1 MKKTLA
7 MLLAVIMVVGLFAA
21 CGNTEDK
28 NTEKE
33 TTEAVPE
40 TTEAVVDATSGATVE
55 ENTEEEIIEEV
66 TEPVAA
72 ESNAS
77 TVILEN
83 IWAQVG
89 EDNQFF
95 VVGGNMENYVDGAPG
110 NYNMEYKE
118 NLPFNLLVPE
128 AELANID
135 EAGFMQH
142 AMNANNFTAG
152 VVHYTGD
159 VATFAAAMQA
169 AIQGNQWMCGFPE
182 TLIIAAIDSEYVLVS
197 FGVNDA
203 MDLFV
208 PAVSAAYANAEI
220 LYNEAIAG

>member
-1 MKKTLA
+1 MKKMIA
-7 MLLAVIMVVGLFAA
+7 MLLAALMVMGTFAA
-21 CGNTEDK
+21 CSGNGEATVPSTEGT
-28 NTEKE
+28 TEP
-33 TTEAVPE
+33 TTEA
-40 TTEAVVDATSGATVE
+40 TTESVEDTTGA
-55 ENTEEEIIEEV
+55 
-66 TEPVAA
+66 VAA
-72 ESNAS
+72 DSNAS

-83 IWAQVG
+83 IWTAVG

-95 VVGGNMENYVDGAPG
+95 VAGGNVENYVDGKPG

-118 NLPFNLLVPE
+118 NLPYNLLVPE

-159 VATFAAAMQA
+159 VTAFTATMRD
-169 AIQGNQWMCGFPE
+169 AIQNNQWMCGFPE
-182 TLIIAAIDSEYVLVS
+182 TLVIAVIDSNYVLIC

-203 MDLFV
+203 MNPFISGLN
-208 PAVSAAYANAEI
+208 AAYADANI
-220 LYNEAIAG
+220 VYNEAIAG

>member
-28 NTEKE
+28 KTETE
-33 TTEAVPE
+33 TTEATPE
-40 TTEAVVDATSGATVE
+40 ITEAATEATIGE
-55 ENTEEEIIEEV
+55 IEEEDIEEV

-95 VVGGNMENYVDGAPG
+95 VMGGNMENYVDGAPG

-159 VATFAAAMQA
+159 VATFAATMQA

-182 TLIIAAIDSEYVLVS
+182 TLIIAAIDGEYVLVS

-203 MDLFV
+203 MNLFV

>member
-1 MKKTLA
+1 MKKLISLLLVLA
-7 MLLAVIMVVGLFAA
+7 MALSVLAG
-21 CGNTEDK
+21 CG
-28 NTEKE
+28 
-33 TTEAVPE
+33 TTPAGEAGNDNGGSE
-40 TTEAVVDATSGATVE
+40 
-55 ENTEEEIIEEV
+55 
-66 TEPVAA
+66 VAA
-72 ESNAS
+72 PAS
-77 TVILEN
+77 ALEVLEN

-95 VVGGNMENYVDGAPG
+95 VMGGNMENYVDGAPG

-159 VATFAAAMQA
+159 VATFAATMQA

-203 MDLFV
+203 MNLFV

>member
-28 NTEKE
+28 KTEKE
-33 TTEAVPE
+33 TVEATPE
-40 TTEAVVDATSGATVE
+40 TTDAATDATSGATVE
-55 ENTEEEIIEEV
+55 EETEEV
-66 TEPVAA
+66 TEPVVAD
-72 ESNAS
+72 SNAS

-95 VVGGNMENYVDGAPG
+95 VMGGNVENYVDGAPG

-159 VATFAAAMQA
+159 VATFASTMQA

-208 PAVSAAYANAEI
+208 PAVSAAYADAEI

>member
-28 NTEKE
+28 KTE
-33 TTEAVPE
+33 TEA
-40 TTEAVVDATSGATVE
+40 TEATPEITEAATEATIGE
-55 ENTEEEIIEEV
+55 IEEEDIEEV

-95 VVGGNMENYVDGAPG
+95 VMGGNMENYVDGAPG

-142 AMNANNFTAG
+142 AMNATNFTAG

-159 VATFAAAMQA
+159 VATFASTMQA

-203 MDLFV
+203 MNLFV